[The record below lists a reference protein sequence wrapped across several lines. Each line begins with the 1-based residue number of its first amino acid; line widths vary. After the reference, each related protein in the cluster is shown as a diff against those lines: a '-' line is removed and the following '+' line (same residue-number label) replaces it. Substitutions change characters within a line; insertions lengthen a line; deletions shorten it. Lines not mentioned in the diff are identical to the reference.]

1 MSREKNTYIIPQ
13 AEVKF
18 TKNQIKV
25 LLKILDKSMDDKSDI
40 IQYAESLF
48 IKKKLE
54 EADKMLR

>member
-1 MSREKNTYIIPQ
+1 MMKASKYDIPQ

-18 TKNQIKV
+18 TKNQINV
-25 LLKILDKSMDDKSDI
+25 LLKILIKSMDDKSDI
-40 IQYAESLF
+40 ILYAESLF

>member
-1 MSREKNTYIIPQ
+1 MMKTSKYDIPQ

-54 EADKMLR
+54 EADKVLK